1 MSQQINGPEITRQAG
16 EDLVAFRRVKISGS
30 TVIYADSGDR
40 GIGVNQAVV
49 DYSED
54 ANACIK
60 LDNAGGTSKMMTDG
74 AITEGNSVFAADDG
88 KISSSGTTLVG
99 TALETSTAD
108 GDIIE
113 VLPDISATYGD
124 SGHIYVTS
132 NGDDNADGYLT
143 NPVATLTQAM
153 SLVTSSRKTIFI
165 APGTYTE
172 AAAVDWPTIT
182 GVKVIGL
189 AGQYQTI
196 IAAADTADE
205 VISVAPGVQTA
216 TFEMWIEN
224 IYIDHGVSGQDGIK
238 LDNTSMTKKL
248 NCYLKNVGGDGSASD
263 KMITTTHGD
272 TSNAIRIYWDGDNG
286 GVEGT
291 VYFETKDG
299 GDRLYIT
306 GVDLEGGLSSSADA
320 VALDVRLIRCIVLHE
335 GITGGN
341 AAQKVTA
348 VACYSNAS
356 GTFAILD
363 TDDLAGSH
371 TEAIVANA

>member
-1 MSQQINGPEITRQAG
+1 MSQQSESPKTFQAA

-30 TVIYADSGDR
+30 TVVYADSGDR
-40 GIGVNQAVV
+40 GIGVVQAAV

-54 ANACIK
+54 PNASIK

-74 AITEGNSVFAADDG
+74 AVTAGNSVFAADDG
-88 KISSSGTTLVG
+88 KISSSGITLVG
-99 TALETSTAD
+99 TALETATAD

-113 VLPDISATYGD
+113 ILPDVSATYGD
-124 SGHIYVTS
+124 SGHIYVTP

-143 NPVATLTQAM
+143 NPVATITQAM
-153 SLVTSSRKTIFI
+153 SLVTSSRKTIFV

-182 GVKVIGL
+182 GVKLIGL
-189 AGQYQTI
+189 GNQYQTI

-205 VISVAPGVQTA
+205 VVSVAPGAQSA

-248 NCYLKNVGGDGSASD
+248 NCYLRNVGGDGSSSD

-286 GVEGT
+286 GVEGQ
-291 VYFETKDG
+291 VYMETKDA

-306 GVDLEGGLSSSADA
+306 GVNLQGGLATSTDDIASN
-320 VALDVRLIRCIVLHE
+320 VRLIRCIVKHE
-335 GITGGN
+335 AVSGGHSS
-341 AAQKVTA
+341 QTITA
-348 VACYSNAS
+348 VCCYSDAS
-356 GTFAILD
+356 GTFAALD
-363 TDDLAGSH
+363 TDDLAGDHS
-371 TEAIVANA
+371 ESIVA